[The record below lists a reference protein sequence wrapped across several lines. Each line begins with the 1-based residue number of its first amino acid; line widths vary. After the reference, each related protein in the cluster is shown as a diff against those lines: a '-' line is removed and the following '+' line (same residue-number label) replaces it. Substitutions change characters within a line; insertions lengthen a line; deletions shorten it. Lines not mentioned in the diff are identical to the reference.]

1 MEIIKNSNG
10 LSKQDIYRMSH
21 NTSISAKDLAGS
33 TLDVAAYLYY
43 HDINSRGED
52 VNVLVLKTGTD
63 LISTISGTFA
73 TAFLDIVE
81 ALDLPVQI
89 RVLVGKTSKGRDFV
103 TCELA

>member
-1 MEIIKNSNG
+1 MEIIKSSNG

-43 HDINSRGED
+43 HDTNSRGED
-52 VNVLVLKTGTD
+52 VNVLVLKTALD
-63 LISTISGTFA
+63 LVSTISGTFA
-73 TAFLDIVE
+73 KAFMDIVE
-81 ALDLPVQI
+81 AFDLPVQI
-89 RVLVGKTSKGRDFV
+89 RVIVGKTSKGRDFV